1 MVSNSIWMDSGAMV
15 SMIPEM
21 DLYLGDFVSIAGAS
35 ENKRVITL
43 NATFTTNFSLVANL
57 YRGCY
62 LRIHQASNDSLIDRV
77 MIISNDATTITVNDS
92 LASAITSSAT
102 SYYGIIEH
110 QGAPVPAPKGSSAG
124 NVYVAQ
130 VLNIRFTS
138 DARADYDNDSIS
150 FGQVPSSAGSS
161 STAYVIGIT
170 NDGSYGGASANLE
183 VNIND
188 SDLTTAEEIID
199 VIVAEIG
206 KTGSIHF
213 SASRSGDSLV
223 LTNTYGGTVSQTASV
238 TNVSGTDLVLT
249 TTTAGSTVAS
259 TNPRLLSDTWL
270 GLTSTVTIPSTSID
284 VKNIPISTAS
294 RSMVYQFKGAETTSG
309 GSFSLSANN
318 FSWLYYALG
327 NKTAT
332 LASGG
337 TPTVSSEF
345 ATSGLSD
352 TAFII
357 DTDVNSAGFHRVE
370 DNKICPP
377 LNPQLGQN
385 TGNVQSVSDT
395 LTNKITYTFTES
407 ESEDLPTFAL
417 EYTLKKPDSISTVAV
432 DAGSQILPSG
442 MDTSKETVYSKIYPG
457 CMVNSLTME
466 ASANQEVTMNVN
478 FETKKTFVAPTNY
491 DTANNVTD
499 AKNFVNFGSPR
510 GGDAN
515 SNENFMRP
523 FFFSDGT
530 ISMFGQD
537 YIRIESFSLSIENS
551 LQPKRFIGSYDKT
564 SQFHFPAQRSYRL
577 NFTGLVTDSAVFDAL
592 REEQAF
598 SLSGTSGNE
607 LTLLFR
613 KETGATD
620 ETLTLKFEDYM
631 VVTADFPLTNDKG
644 PITVSWEIVPLNLKE
659 CEHVTNWILQG

>member
-43 NATFTTNFSLVANL
+43 NGTFTTNFSLVANL

-62 LRIHQASNDSLIDRV
+62 LNIYVGTAHTGSSSGDSLTENQFIDRV

-92 LASAITSSAT
+92 LDADITGTANKF
-102 SYYGIIEH
+102 YGVIEH
-110 QGAPVPAPKGSSAG
+110 QGAPIPAPKGASAG

-130 VLNIRFTS
+130 VLNIRFAS
-138 DARADYDNDSIS
+138 DTRADYDNDSIS

-170 NDGSYGGASANLE
+170 NDGSYGGTSANLE

-223 LTNTYGGTVSQTASV
+223 LTNTYGGLVSQTAAVNDTS
-238 TNVSGTDLVLT
+238 NLVLS
-249 TTTAGSTVAS
+249 TTTAGATTAS

-318 FSWLYYALG
+318 FGWLYYALG

-337 TPTVSSEF
+337 TPTITNEF

-417 EYTLKKPDSISTVAV
+417 EYTLKKPDDLSTVAV
-432 DAGSQILPSG
+432 DSN
-442 MDTSKETVYSKIYPG
+442 KETVYSKIYPG

-510 GGDAN
+510 GGDSN
-515 SNENFMRP
+515 SSENFMRP

-592 REEQAF
+592 RRTEAY
-598 SLSGTSGNE
+598 SLSGTTGNE

-659 CEHVTNWILQG
+659 CQHVTNWILQG